1 MDNKTYDENE
11 CFVQNKHETIAERG
25 IVINAMYG
33 VIAFLSFTSNL
44 LLCLALIKKRKIL
57 KTSHDFLIFSLAFTD
72 ALTGK
77 ILLPSPSINYKGRLD
92 KIFSSA
98 SVF

>member
-1 MDNKTYDENE
+1 MDNKTYNENE
-11 CFVQNKHETIAERG
+11 YFVQNKHETIAERG

-57 KTSHDFLIFSLAFTD
+57 KTSHDFLIFSLTFTD

-92 KIFSSA
+92 EIFSSA